1 MGTVLLV
8 VQVKR
13 TLDKLFNNSC
23 EFDDRTYHKINLKNI
38 DPSLTEYKDF
48 FNNVGVQLY
57 NDLQTEEAI
66 ISISKKDTDYKD
78 FDDLFE
84 KVYREKLEA
93 NTYNVFISGGLDS
106 TTLYKLLKSKDIAF
120 KPHCIRFISQGIVF
134 NDFEI
139 KNVPDDVNII
149 DFDILDFFDSGK
161 FLETAQK
168 YHCVTPQ
175 FLPLL
180 KVFESID
187 GPIIESSSAPNG
199 FIDDNIYF
207 DRMHSRYLAYRYALD
222 MRNDGSIF
230 NFYRSHHFIDTL
242 STACYTDLNKQYGRD
257 VTTGAGEGLMNEEYK
272 IKAHLYKNIFN
283 VIGTMSN
290 KFTGFEALK
299 VWYADKYI
307 GNDPYLQV
315 FDQHFRETLLKRNVE
330 QFKDLNIIC
339 ILKE

>member
-1 MGTVLLV
+1 M
-8 VQVKR
+8 
-13 TLDKLFNNSC
+13 DKLFNNTC
-23 EFDDRTYHKINLKNI
+23 ELDNRTYYKAKLNNL
-38 DPSLTEYKDF
+38 DSSLD
-48 FNNVGVQLY
+48 
-57 NDLQTEEAI
+57 
-66 ISISKKDTDYKD
+66 DYKEYIINQTIQTGLKESSD
-78 FDDLFE
+78 RDSIILTIIDKQKDYNNFDQLFE
-84 KVYREKLEA
+84 AVYREKLEA
-93 NTYNVFISGGLDS
+93 QEYNVFISGGLDS

-120 KPHCIRFISQGIVF
+120 KPHCIRYISQGIVF
-134 NDFEI
+134 NDYEI
-139 KNVPDDVNII
+139 KNAPGDVNII

-187 GPIIESSSAPNG
+187 GPILESSSAPNG
-199 FIDDNIYF
+199 SHVSYVDENGTACFENNIYV
-207 DRMHSRYLAYRYALD
+207 DRMQSRYLTYRYALD

-230 NFYRSHHFIDTL
+230 NFYRSHHYIDTL
-242 STACYTDLNKQYGRD
+242 STKCFEILNKKHGRSIIY
-257 VTTGAGEGLMNEEYK
+257 GAGDWDDEYNT
-272 IKAHLYKNIFN
+272 KAYLYKNIFN
-283 VIGTMSN
+283 VVGKMTN

-315 FDQHFRETLLKRNVE
+315 FDRHFREILLQRNIDKF
-330 QFKDLNIIC
+330 QDLNIIC

>member
-1 MGTVLLV
+1 MLYPV
-8 VQVKR
+8 VQVR
-13 TLDKLFNNSC
+13 QTLDKLFNNSC
-23 EFDDRTYHKINLKNI
+23 EFDNRKYYKINLNNI
-38 DPSLTEYKDF
+38 DSSLAEYNDF
-48 FNNVGVQLY
+48 FKEAGVDILGWKE
-57 NDLQTEEAI
+57 DEEFI
-66 ISISKKDTDYKD
+66 LSIADKDIDYKN

-84 KVYREKLEA
+84 KVYRDKLEA
-93 NTYNVFISGGLDS
+93 QQYNVFISGGLDS
-106 TTLYKLLKSKDIAF
+106 TTLYKLLRSKDIAF
-120 KPHCIRFISQGIVF
+120 KPHCIRLISHGIVF

-139 KNVPDDVNII
+139 KNIPDDVNII

-180 KVFESID
+180 KVFESIN

-199 FIDDNIYF
+199 FIRDNIFF
-207 DRMHSRYLAYRYALD
+207 DRMNSRYLAYRYALD

-230 NFYRSHHFIDTL
+230 NFYRSHHYIDSL
-242 STACYTDLNKQYGRD
+242 STKCYTDLNKKYGRD
-257 VTTGAGEGLMNEEYK
+257 VTTGAGEGLMHEEYN
-272 IKAHLYKNIFN
+272 IKAHLYKNIFD

-307 GNDPYLQV
+307 GKDPYLQV
-315 FDQHFRETLLKRNVE
+315 FDQHFRETLLKRNVD